1 VSFSLR
7 FIFLLLALPAWA
19 QTNNGVIVTNS
30 AAATSQSQTK
40 KILSRGQQIDAFRAD
55 CIQHRRTICGKI
67 LKVLPDGL
75 VVESGYTN
83 LMRAPLNHSW
93 LAPGSVQALP
103 AANLVEGQQPDC
115 VCVGLVFLT
124 NLPKK
129 PVPKVFDYVDLT
141 GYPAGSYTYTSVGD
155 LRRTVRKFSAKLSK
169 AVQWNLDEREKQN
182 RN

>member
-1 VSFSLR
+1 M
-7 FIFLLLALPAWA
+7 LLLVALPVWA
-19 QTNNGVIVTNS
+19 QTNS
-30 AAATSQSQTK
+30 APAALPSQTNQS
-40 KILSRGQQIDAFRAD
+40 LSRSQQIEAFRAE

-93 LAPGSVQALP
+93 LAPGSVKAML

-129 PVPKVFDYVDLT
+129 PAPKLYDYVDIT
-141 GYPAGSYTYTSVGD
+141 GFPEGSYTYTSVGD
-155 LRRTVRKFSAKLSK
+155 LRRTVRRFSTKLSK
-169 AVQWNLDEREKQN
+169 AVQWHLDERDK
-182 RN
+182 

>member
-1 VSFSLR
+1 MASSSHTFCRMAFALR
-7 FIFLLLALPAWA
+7 IMLLLLALPAWA
-19 QTNNGVIVTNS
+19 QTNS
-30 AAATSQSQTK
+30 APASQSQTNK
-40 KILSRGQQIDAFRAD
+40 SLSRGQQIEAFRAE
-55 CIQHRRTICGKI
+55 CIEHRRTICGKI

-93 LAPGSVQALP
+93 LAPGSVQAVL

-129 PVPKVFDYVDLT
+129 PVPKLYDYVDIT
-141 GYPAGSYTYTSVGD
+141 GYPEGTYTYTSVGN
-155 LRRTVRKFSAKLSK
+155 LRRTVRRFSSKLSK
-169 AVQWNLDEREKQN
+169 AVQWHLDELAK
-182 RN
+182 

>member
-1 VSFSLR
+1 MAFPLR
-7 FIFLLLALPAWA
+7 MMLLLLPLPALA
-19 QTNNGVIVTNS
+19 QTNTAVIVTNS
-30 AAATSQSQTK
+30 FPPTSLSQTN
-40 KILSRGQQIDAFRAD
+40 KILSRGQQIEALRAD

-93 LAPGSVQALP
+93 LAPGSVEAMP
-103 AANLVEGQQPDC
+103 AANLVEGRQPDC

-129 PVPKVFDYVDLT
+129 PVAKLYDYVDIT
-141 GYPAGSYTYTSVGD
+141 GYPEGSYTYTSVGD
-155 LRRTVRKFSAKLSK
+155 LRRTVRRFSAKLSK
-169 AVQWNLDEREKQN
+169 AVQWHLDEREKQN